1 MTEPTNRTQ
10 QIRNVIALAIIA
22 ACVSFYAFFRVPA
35 IAADYDAMEP
45 AYSAG
50 HRVLVNIRTHSF
62 PKGSDVYYRYTFRG
76 DTQRQLG
83 RVRGAPGDLVLLD
96 KSNQSIWDLFEKTID
111 PQGRTMGRV
120 PAGKYYVLRLNEDAD
135 FVDSRKIGL
144 IAADDILG
152 KAVLALPF

>member
-1 MTEPTNRTQ
+1 MAEPTNRAQ
-10 QIRNVIALAIIA
+10 QIRNAIALLVIVV
-22 ACVSFYAFFRVPA
+22 CVGFYVFFRVPA
-35 IAADYDAMEP
+35 VATDYDAMEP
-45 AYSAG
+45 AYAAG
-50 HRVLVNIRTHSF
+50 HRVLVNIRARSF
-62 PKGSDVYYRYTFRG
+62 AKGADVYYRYTFRG
-76 DTQRQLG
+76 ETQRQLG

-96 KSNQSIWDLFEKTID
+96 KTNQSIWDLFEKTID